1 MIDLHMHTFFSDG
14 ELIPSE
20 LARRAKDLG
29 YRAIAFTDHAD
40 FSNIKF
46 IVESLKSVVGGLE
59 EYYGLYVFAGVEITH
74 VPPELI
80 KEAVT
85 LSRSVGAEVVVV
97 HGESPVEPVKE
108 GTNRAAI
115 LAGCDILAH
124 PGLID
129 KEDAE
134 LASKNGVFLEIS
146 ARSGHSFTNGHVFRM
161 AKSANAP
168 FILNTDTHSPHN
180 LITKRF
186 AKVVLKGS
194 GMQDSDVEMAFRNAE
209 AMLERLLK
217 RRRDEKVY

>member
-1 MIDLHMHTFFSDG
+1 MIDLHTHTFFSDG

-20 LARRAKDLG
+20 LARRAKDMG

-46 IVESLKSVVGGLE
+46 IVENLKRVVKRLE

-80 KEAVT
+80 KEAVS

-97 HGESPVEPVKE
+97 HGETPVEPVKE

-124 PGLID
+124 PGLIE
-129 KEDAE
+129 KQDAE

-146 ARSGHSFTNGHVFRM
+146 ARSGHSFTNGHVYKM
-161 AKSANAP
+161 AKSVDAL
-168 FILNTDTHSPHN
+168 FMLNTDTHSPHN
-180 LITKRF
+180 LITKEF

-194 GMQDSDVEMAFRNAE
+194 GMEESDVERAFKNAE
-209 AMLERLLK
+209 VMLERLLK